1 MRIRRT
7 ASTSLT
13 SLISLVLLYMLLIGL
28 VLVFSNEILMDLTFS
43 HSFSSVLVIVVGVLF
58 PVALTVTIVLNIA
71 RLIRDKTTGR
81 PGVRFKLRL
90 LLFFFFIVMLS
101 SVPQGILSINFIG
114 SATNLW
120 FSGRTG
126 TALRS
131 AQNIA
136 LQYYHEKTANLQDFA
151 GSAVLR
157 TLFQD
162 LSRSPRRVWDG
173 IRTIHPSIDSM
184 QVFGP
189 TGQDIYFVGQ
199 PATRL
204 TYSQIQGNKPGEVVK
219 DSTGALSFV
228 RVIVAQPRQGSEQYL
243 VVLSEVLPAGFDR
256 GATEITK
263 SLETFQQLD
272 QMQSVFLV
280 GVILF
285 YGFFSL
291 PLLLLSILVSFFL
304 SDEII
309 RPIVQLEEA
318 TRRVAD
324 GDFSYRILS
333 RRGDDLSLLVRS
345 FNQMVSELERSRYK
359 LLQTEKVAAWQE
371 IAQQLA
377 HEIKNPLTPIK
388 LSAERILRKYQ
399 QLGSEE
405 REEFGRI
412 LEVSVR
418 AIVTEVDGLSNLL
431 GEFRDFSRM
440 PEPQPQ
446 PVNVAQAVQETVA
459 TYGSISGV
467 TFHHEYLDPQLS
479 AMADPSQLRQVLSNL
494 FKNAIDAMNGTG
506 EVFVRA
512 DLVKKGNSLYCR
524 IQVQDTGPGID
535 PEFHDKVFNPYFTTK
550 KHGTGLGLAIVERI
564 VFDHRG
570 QIWFETEQGLGT
582 TFFIDLPTG

>member
-1 MRIRRT
+1 MRMRRG

-13 SLISLVLLYMLLIGL
+13 SLISLVLLYVLLIGL
-28 VLVFSNEILMDLTFS
+28 VLVFSNQILMDLTFS
-43 HSFSSVLVIVVGVLF
+43 HSFSSVLVIFVGVLF
-58 PVALTVTIVLNIA
+58 PLALTVIIILNIA
-71 RLIRDKTTGR
+71 RLIREKTTGR

-90 LLFFFFIVMLS
+90 LLFFFFIVLLS

-114 SATNLW
+114 SATNHW
-120 FSGRTG
+120 FSGQTG
-126 TALRS
+126 AALRS
-131 AQNIA
+131 AQSIA
-136 LQYYHEKTANLQDFA
+136 LQYYHEKTTNLQEFA
-151 GSAVLR
+151 GSALLR

-162 LSRSPRRVWDG
+162 VARNPRRVWEG

-184 QVFGP
+184 QVFDPAG
-189 TGQDIYFVGQ
+189 DDLYFVGQ

-204 TYSQIQGNKPGEVVK
+204 TYSQIQGNRPGEVVK

-228 RVIVAQPRQGSEQYL
+228 RIIVAQPPAGTSRYL
-243 VVLSEVLPAGFDR
+243 VVLSEVLPPGFDR
-256 GATEITK
+256 GASEITK
-263 SLETFQQLD
+263 SLETFRQLD
-272 QMQSVFLV
+272 QLQSIFLV

-345 FNQMVSELERSRYK
+345 FNQMVSELERSRHK

-399 QLGSEE
+399 QLDLQGQ
-405 REEFGRI
+405 EEFGRI
-412 LEVSVR
+412 LESSIR
-418 AIVTEVDGLSNLL
+418 SIVTEVDGLSSML

-440 PEPQPQ
+440 PEPQPE
-446 PVNVAQAVQETVA
+446 PVNVATIVQEAVA
-459 TYGSISGV
+459 TYGAASST
-467 TFHHEYLDPQLS
+467 TFHYEHLDAQITVV
-479 AMADPSQLRQVLSNL
+479 ADPAQLRQVLGNL
-494 FKNAIDAMNGTG
+494 FKNAVDAMDGNGD
-506 EVFVRA
+506 VFVRA

-582 TFFIDLPTG
+582 TFFIDLPAG

>member
-1 MRIRRT
+1 
-7 ASTSLT
+7 
-13 SLISLVLLYMLLIGL
+13 
-28 VLVFSNEILMDLTFS
+28 
-43 HSFSSVLVIVVGVLF
+43 
-58 PVALTVTIVLNIA
+58 A

-101 SVPQGILSINFIG
+101 SVPQGILSVNFIG

-120 FSGRTG
+120 FSGQTG

-131 AQNIA
+131 AQSIA
-136 LQYYHEKTANLQDFA
+136 LQYYHEKTASLQDFA
-151 GSAVLR
+151 DGTVLR
-157 TLFQD
+157 TLLQD
-162 LSRSPRRVWDG
+162 VSRNPRRVWES
-173 IRTIHPSIDSM
+173 IRTIHPSIDAM
-184 QVFGP
+184 QVFSPAGENV
-189 TGQDIYFVGQ
+189 YFVGQ
-199 PATRL
+199 PETRL
-204 TYSQIQGNKPGEVVK
+204 TYTQIEGNRPGEVVK
-219 DSTGALSFV
+219 DSTGVVSFI
-228 RVIVAQPRQGSEQYL
+228 RVLVAHPASGNNRYRI
-243 VVLSEVLPAGFDR
+243 VLSEVLPPGFDR

-272 QMQSVFLV
+272 QLQTVFLV

-388 LSAERILRKYQ
+388 LSAERILRKFRQ
-399 QLGSEE
+399 IGEE
-405 REEFGRI
+405 DRQEFARI
-412 LEVSVR
+412 LESSVR

-446 PVNVAQAVQETVA
+446 RVNVAEVVQEVVA
-459 TYGSISGV
+459 TYGSAPGV
-467 TFHHEYLDPQLS
+467 TFHHEHLDPAIS
-479 AMADPSQLRQVLSNL
+479 VTADPSQLKQVLGNL
-494 FKNAIDAMNGTG
+494 FKNAIDAMNGAG
-506 EVFVRA
+506 EVFIRA
-512 DLVKKGNSLYCR
+512 DLVKKGNTLYCR
-524 IQVQDTGPGID
+524 IQVQDTGPGIS
-535 PEFHDKVFNPYFTTK
+535 PELHDKVFNPYFTTK